1 MRVNPIHE
9 RILLGDKLHIFTT
22 SKQSAEL
29 CLHVLEDEA
38 VLDCAINS
46 QCISFLFSL
55 LILVIDPF
63 TTTSLPSTMSFLNI
77 IPEND
82 ESFRSERNSMMV
94 QGMHHLEGTSLEL
107 TVEENSLEEGSQ
119 LDHMKGESII
129 LLISYYSLA
138 SPTISLSQHSS
149 TYDEGIVVT
158 RLPTTMSIDIN
169 SDIQEKQG
177 PIFDSCHYVASHHY
191 NSSDSS
197 LLNEIPESLDKQ
209 DGSVSSEVIVIPK
222 KTPKD
227 TLSISPEVPESD
239 RISLFFLFISSIFF
253 SSFIRSLS

>member
-1 MRVNPIHE
+1 MYFIP
-9 RILLGDKLHIFTT
+9 
-22 SKQSAEL
+22 
-29 CLHVLEDEA
+29 
-38 VLDCAINS
+38 
-46 QCISFLFSL
+46 FSH

-82 ESFRSERNSMMV
+82 ESYRSERNSMMI
-94 QGMHHLEGTSLEL
+94 QGIHRNEGTSLEL

-119 LDHMKGESII
+119 LDHLKDESIM
-129 LLISYYSLA
+129 LSISSYCVA

-169 SDIQEKQG
+169 SDVQEKQG
-177 PIFDSCHYVASHHY
+177 PIFDSCHYMASHQY

-197 LLNEIPESLDKQ
+197 LLNEIPVSLDKQ
-209 DGSVSSEVIVIPK
+209 DASISSEVISVPK
-222 KTPKD
+222 TRPKVP
-227 TLSISPEVPESD
+227 LSISPDVPESD
-239 RISLFFLFISSIFF
+239 RIILLVFSFFSLFISS
-253 SSFIRSLS
+253 FI